1 MLAYWTPPFTAM
13 KKDPRMPCVLPRTRR
28 RPLLLLLMAVA
39 CASDE
44 PATPHRLEAQAIK
57 QPAQPAQAVPAA
69 SVRQPTPVARKD
81 VPRTPAWRQALNDT
95 LHAPALPA
103 VTVLATAV
111 LALLAF
117 LAITVRTLV
126 RWRRTVGSGMEA
138 VVPMH
143 LEQRLGRVT
152 KEQLDALA
160 ALRDATDR
168 RFTAVL
174 TSMEE
179 EQQQQVQLLR
189 QLRGELDR
197 RDAEIRS
204 LRSQLE
210 GAEKDAHARRLVKL
224 ANFANNLR
232 RQVLA
237 SQLQPND
244 ALSFLHDEIRDGLA
258 EHAVEEV
265 VPAVGAAV
273 AAQPDGL
280 HEIVRQEI
288 DTHAGGTGS
297 AALIAA
303 VLAPAYIRRTTV
315 GETIVLQKARITVTQ
330 ENPA

>member
-1 MLAYWTPPFTAM
+1 
-13 KKDPRMPCVLPRTRR
+13 MPCVLPRTRR
-28 RPLLLLLMAVA
+28 RPLLPLLMVVA
-39 CASDE
+39 CASGA
-44 PATPHRLEAQAIK
+44 PSTPRRVEAQAIK
-57 QPAQPAQAVPAA
+57 QPAPPAQAVPAP

-95 LHAPALPA
+95 LRAPALPA

-143 LEQRLGRVT
+143 LEQRLARLT

-204 LRSQLE
+204 LRSQLD
-210 GAEKDAHARRLVKL
+210 GAEKDAHARRHVKL
-224 ANFANNLR
+224 ANFVNNLR
-232 RQVLA
+232 RQVDA
-237 SQLQPND
+237 RQLQPTD
-244 ALSFLHDEIRDGLA
+244 ALSFLHDEIRDGLT

-265 VPAVGAAV
+265 VPQVGAAV
-273 AAQPDGL
+273 AAQQDGL
-280 HEIVRQEI
+280 VEVIRQEPEV
-288 DTHAGGTGS
+288 HARGTG
-297 AALIAA
+297 AEAVITA
-303 VLAPAYIRRTTV
+303 VLAPAYIRRTTL
-315 GETIVLQKARITVTQ
+315 GETIVLQKARITVTW
-330 ENPA
+330 ETPE